1 MTVVI
6 GQIESLIRIRETLD
20 QKGITRFNSIGDI
33 NKFIKNYNNEKEETF
48 FKIQNEVDLEIDVL
62 LAEWHELQKEYDTLQ
77 ANAITK
83 YEGRISKLNKR
94 CISLD
99 STPAKNAFI
108 EVVIFYQYYFFKVI
122 KYVLEKNFNSLISWK
137 TNKKGGILKSKIN
150 EIKAKIPNR
159 QATISK
165 RFTKK
170 LNELEY
176 IKEVAYSLN
185 SLIAGAIGENLVE
198 KELKKL
204 PDTHV
209 LFNDFSVQFNKPIY
223 NKSEN
228 KRIYSIQIDHLLVS
242 RAGIFIIETKN
253 WSKESIARFDMR
265 SPISQIRRAS
275 FALFVILNIRNSAEG
290 SFLNKH
296 HWGERKLQ
304 IRNLIVMINNK
315 PKEEFKFVT
324 VKVLNELNEFINY
337 FEPIYDESEVRSIV
351 QHLKNIKNSRIP

>member
-150 EIKAKIPNR
+150 EIKAKITNR

-275 FALFVILNIRNSAEG
+275 FALFVILNIRNSAEDRAFG
-290 SFLNKH
+290 S
-296 HWGERKLQ
+296 G
-304 IRNLIVMINNK
+304 
-315 PKEEFKFVT
+315 
-324 VKVLNELNEFINY
+324 Y
-337 FEPIYDESEVRSIV
+337 FT
-351 QHLKNIKNSRIP
+351 

>member
-1 MTVVI
+1 MTVVL

-33 NKFIKNYNNEKEETF
+33 NKFIKNYNNEKEEAF
-48 FKIQNEVDLEIDVL
+48 FKIQNDVDLEIDIL

-77 ANAITK
+77 SNAITTL
-83 YEGRISKLNKR
+83 EGRISKLNTK
-94 CISLD
+94 CISLET
-99 STPAKNAFI
+99 TPTKNAYI
-108 EVVIFYQYYFFKVI
+108 ETAIWYQMLFFKAI
-122 KYVLEKNFNSLISWK
+122 KFLLEKNFNRLISWK

-150 EIKAKIPNR
+150 GIKAKMPNR

-170 LNELEY
+170 LNELEH

-204 PDTHV
+204 SDTHV
-209 LFNDFSVQFNKPIY
+209 LFNDFSLEFNTPIY
-223 NKSEN
+223 NKREDD
-228 KRIYSIQIDHLLVS
+228 RIYSIQIDHLLVS

-253 WSKESIARFDMR
+253 WSKKSIARSDMR
-265 SPISQIRRAS
+265 SPVSQIRRAS
-275 FALFVILNIRNSAEG
+275 FALFVILNSNNSEES

-296 HWGERKLQ
+296 HWGDRKLQ

-324 VKVLNELNEFINY
+324 VKVLNELNDFINY
-337 FEPIYDESEVRSIV
+337 FEPIYDESEVESIV
-351 QHLKNIKNSRIP
+351 QHLKNIKNSSI